1 MKKMYW
7 RPQRVSLR
15 VLVIVALVATAGLV
29 SIETFPVR
37 ERQPFYE
44 QKIEAARL
52 TRTAFETIRD
62 ERRRRAIPI
71 EPDADPAGTGLIG
84 TLLSPVTTNPGHL
97 PSKQTS
103 INPNFSAILVHLLK
117 RAGVEPGD
125 CVAVGLSGSFPA
137 INIAALAAVQAIG
150 AEGLVI
156 SSVGSSQWGANLPS
170 FMWPDM
176 EKILVDRRVLTQR
189 SAAMSRGGIEDRA
202 LGLTRHGRR
211 LLDDAILRSGV
222 TFMDVKDYAESVE
235 KRMTL
240 YRELAGDRPIKAYV
254 NVGGGTSS
262 VGTKVGKL
270 KFKPG
275 LNTNVPRGAEEIDSV
290 MTRFADDGVP
300 VVHLTQIELLA
311 ERFGLPIQPVVM
323 PPVGEGAVF
332 VREVYQ
338 MWLVWGVLV
347 LTVLLLFAFVR
358 LDWGYRVLATGRR
371 DRKDARPEPMV

>member
-15 VLVIVALVATAGLV
+15 VLVIVALVSTAGLV

-44 QKIEAARL
+44 EKLEAARL
-52 TRTAFETIRD
+52 TRTAFETIRE

-71 EPDADPAGTGLIG
+71 DPEADPAGTGVIG

-103 INPNFSAILVHLLK
+103 INPNFSAVLVHLLK
-117 RAGVEPGD
+117 RAGVEQGD
-125 CVAVGLSGSFPA
+125 VVAVGLSGSFPA
-137 INIAALAAVQAIG
+137 INIATLAAVQAIG
-150 AEGLVI
+150 AEGLII

-170 FMWPDM
+170 FMWSDM
-176 EKILVDRRVLTQR
+176 EKILFERRVLNQR
-189 SAAMSRGGIEDRA
+189 SAALSRGGIEDRA
-202 LGLTRHGRR
+202 LGLSRHGRR
-211 LLDDAILRSGV
+211 LLDDAIMRSGV
-222 TFMDVKDYAESVE
+222 TFMDVKDYGESVE

-240 YRELAGDRPIKAYV
+240 YRELAGERPIKAYV

-262 VGTKVGKL
+262 VGTKVGKT

-300 VVHLTQIELLA
+300 VIHLTKIESIA
-311 ERFGLPIQPVVM
+311 ERFGLPLQPVVM
-323 PPVGEGAVF
+323 PPVGEGTVF

-338 MWLVWGVLV
+338 MWLVWAVLLV
-347 LTVLLLFAFVR
+347 TVLLLFAFVR

-371 DRKDARPEPMV
+371 DRKEARPEPMV

>member
-7 RPQRVSLR
+7 RQQRISLR
-15 VLVIVALVATAGLV
+15 VLLIVSLFSVAGLV

-37 ERQPFYE
+37 ERQPFYVE
-44 QKIEAARL
+44 KMEAARL
-52 TRTAFETIRD
+52 TRTAFETIRE
-62 ERRRRAIPI
+62 ERKRRAIPI
-71 EPDADPAGTGLIG
+71 DPEADPAGTGLIG
-84 TLLSPVTTNPGHL
+84 VLLSPVSTNPGHL

-103 INPNFSAILVHLLK
+103 INTNWAAVLVHLLK

-137 INIAALAAVQAIG
+137 INIATLAAVQAIG

-156 SSVGSSQWGANLPS
+156 TSVGSSQWGSNIPS

-176 EKILVDRRVLTQR
+176 EKLLFDRRVLTLR

-202 LGLTRHGRR
+202 LGLSRHGRR
-211 LLDDAILRSGV
+211 LLDDAITRSGV
-222 TFMDVKDYAESVE
+222 TFMDVKDYVESVE
-235 KRMTL
+235 KRMAV
-240 YRELAGDRPIKAYV
+240 YRDLAGDRPIKAYV
-254 NVGGGTSS
+254 NVGGGTVS
-262 VGTKVGKL
+262 VGTKVGKM

-300 VVHLTQIELLA
+300 VIHLTQVDHIA
-311 ERFGLPIQPVVM
+311 ERFGLPLAPMAM
-323 PPVGEGAVF
+323 PPVGEGTVF

-338 MWLVWGVLV
+338 MWLVWGVL
-347 LTVLLLFAFVR
+347 LLIVLLLFAFVR
-358 LDWGYRVLATGRR
+358 LDWGYRVLAAGRR
-371 DRKDARPEPMV
+371 DRKEARPEPMV